1 MYNRCVGTRYCA
13 NNCPYKVRYFNW
25 FDHGNPIDEA
35 FSWPDPLH
43 MQLNP
48 DVVVRS
54 KGVMEKCTFCIQ
66 RIRGAQNTAAVEGR
80 EVGDGEIQTA
90 CQQTC
95 PAHAITFGDLNDP
108 ASAVSQLAASELGYH
123 VLEGLNTDPGVT
135 YLTKVRNTV
144 EA

>member
-1 MYNRCVGTRYCA
+1 MADFKTLLQQAVSDDLQARRGSSLSSSLSQALAETKASNLQNEQFQQKAG
-13 NNCPYKVRYFNW
+13 
-25 FDHGNPIDEA
+25 
-35 FSWPDPLH
+35 L
-43 MQLNP
+43 
-48 DVVVRS
+48 
-54 KGVMEKCTFCIQ
+54 Q
-66 RIRGAQNTAAVEGR
+66 RELLDTQNTAALEGR
-80 EVGDGEIQTA
+80 EVRDGEIQTA

-123 VLEGLNTDPGVT
+123 VLEGLNTEPGVT